1 MLRLVLTLLLSAT
14 ALQAADRPNILML
27 TCEDSS
33 PHLGCYGD
41 PNANTPN
48 LDTLASR
55 GLRYTRA
62 WSNAPVCAPARTC
75 LISGRWAPAD
85 GAEHMR
91 SEVPMPNG
99 HQMYPQMLRA
109 AGYYCT
115 NNRKE
120 DYNLT
125 KPEGVWDESSAKA
138 HWKNRPAGQP
148 FFAVFNDETTHES
161 KIRARPHTLI
171 HDPAKV
177 VIPAYMPDTPEI
189 RHDWAQHFDNVT
201 TMDGHVGEKL
211 KELADSGLAEDTIV
225 IFFSDHGTGIARS
238 KRWPYDSGLRVPF
251 IVHFPEK
258 WKHLAPKD
266 YKPGGTSERLISFI
280 DLAPTLLS
288 LVGVQPPDYL
298 HGRAFAGQHIAEP
311 RQFAYGFRSRMDE
324 RIDVTRSI
332 TDGRYVYIR
341 NFMPHLPQGQ
351 YLAYMFEQASTR
363 SWFEQFTSGKTVNAQ
378 QDAFWKPKPS
388 EELYDLLEDPYET
401 QNLAYGPK
409 HDLERQRLSFALGQ
423 WLVETRDLSFVP
435 EALRLSEAKGGSPK
449 DTFATEEA
457 LPYGEILSAAFTS
470 SDRQKTDP
478 VYLHPLLASPVASVR
493 YWAATGYVLRGKPA
507 VEADEGKLLPLLQA
521 PTASVRIAAAYAL
534 ADQGSE
540 AAQKQAWQV
549 LLASA
554 NAAQGS
560 SIEAAEALNAIAHL
574 GDKAT
579 PYKDAISKLPASG
592 PATDPDRIREYPSRL
607 LSYLGTK
614 LGFTP
619 MKSPGKGKAEGKN
632 KKKGKQTAMQK

>member
-1 MLRLVLTLLLSAT
+1 MLRHAFTLLLAT
-14 ALQAADRPNILML
+14 AALHAADRPNILLL

-41 PNANTPN
+41 KNANTPN
-48 LDTLASR
+48 LDALAAK
-55 GLRYTRA
+55 GLRFTRA

-99 HQMYPQMLRA
+99 HQMYPQMLRD

-120 DYNLT
+120 DYNLA
-125 KPEGVWDESSAKA
+125 KPEGVWDDSSGQA
-138 HWKNRPAGQP
+138 HWKHRPAGQP
-148 FFAVFNDETTHES
+148 FFAIFNDETTHES

-201 TMDGHVGEKL
+201 TMDGHVGAKL
-211 KELADSGLAEDTIV
+211 KELADAGLAEDTIV
-225 IFFSDHGTGIARS
+225 FFFSDHGTGIARS
-238 KRWPYDSGLRVPF
+238 KRWPYNSGLQVPF

-266 YKPGGTSERLISFI
+266 YKAGGTSERLISFI

-288 LVGVQPPDYL
+288 IVGVQPPDYL

-324 RIDVTRSI
+324 RIDITRSI
-332 TDGRYVYIR
+332 TDGRFIYIR

-351 YLAYMFEQASTR
+351 YIAYMFEQASTR
-363 SWFEQFTSGKTVNAQ
+363 SWFEQFTTNKTVNAE
-378 QDAFWKPKPS
+378 QDAFWKPKS
-388 EELYDLLEDPYET
+388 TDELYDLEGDPFET
-401 QNLAYGPK
+401 QNLINEP
-409 HDLERQRLSFALGQ
+409 DLDFQRQRLSFALSQ
-423 WLVETRDLSFVP
+423 WLVEVRDLSVVP
-435 EALRLSEAKGGSPK
+435 EALRLSQAKGSSPS
-449 DTFATEEA
+449 DVFASEEA
-457 LPYGEILSAAFTS
+457 LPYGDALRAALNS
-470 SDRQKTDP
+470 SDRYKIDP
-478 VYLHPLLASPVASVR
+478 SYIRPLLSSPSASER
-493 YWAATGYVLRGKPA
+493 YWGATGYVLRGKPA
-507 VEADEGKLLPLLQA
+507 VEVDEGKLLSLLKD
-521 PTASVRIAAAYAL
+521 TVASVRIAAAYAL
-534 ADQGSE
+534 AEHGSE
-540 AAQKQAWQV
+540 AAQKQAWEV
-549 LLASA
+549 LLTAA
-554 NAAQGS
+554 NSAQGS
-560 SIEAAEALNAIAHL
+560 TLEAVEALNVISHL
-574 GDKAT
+574 GDKAL
-579 PYKDAISKLPASG
+579 PYKEQIAKLPSSG
-592 PATDPDRIREYPSRL
+592 AATDPDRLQGYPDRL
-607 LSYLGTK
+607 MDYLGTK

-619 MKSPGKGKAEGKN
+619 LKPQGKGAG
-632 KKKGKQTAMQK
+632 KKKKSAK

>member
-1 MLRLVLTLLLSAT
+1 MLRFVLPLLLTIA
-14 ALQAADRPNILML
+14 ALHAADRPNILLL

-41 PNANTPN
+41 KNANTPN
-48 LDTLASR
+48 LDALAAR

-125 KPEGVWDESSAKA
+125 KPEGVWDDSSAKA
-138 HWKNRPAGQP
+138 HWKNRPDGKP
-148 FFAVFNDETTHES
+148 FFAIFNDETTHES

-211 KELADSGLAEDTIV
+211 KELAEAGLAEDTIV

-238 KRWPYDSGLRVPF
+238 KRWPYNSGLQVPF

-266 YKPGGTSERLISFI
+266 YKAGGTSDRLISFI

-324 RIDVTRSI
+324 RIDITRSV

-351 YLAYMFEQASTR
+351 FLAYMFEQASTR
-363 SWFEQFTSGKTVNAQ
+363 SWFEQFTTNKTLNAD
-378 QDAFWKPKPS
+378 QDAFWKPKQT
-388 EELYDLLEDPYET
+388 EELYDLQKDPYET

-409 HDLERQRLSFALGQ
+409 HDFERQRLSFALGQ
-423 WLVETRDLSFVP
+423 WLVETRDLSVVP
-435 EALRLSEAKGGSPK
+435 EALRLSTAAGASPK
-449 DTFATEEA
+449 DAFASEQA
-457 LPYGEILSAAFTS
+457 LPYGDTLSAALTS
-470 SDRQKTDP
+470 SDR
-478 VYLHPLLASPVASVR
+478 LLADPNYINKQLSDPQASIR
-493 YWAATGYVLRGKPA
+493 YWAVTGYVLRGKSA
-507 VEADEGKLLPLLQA
+507 VEADEAKLLPLLKD
-521 PTASVRIAAAYAL
+521 PVASVRIAAAYAL

-540 AAQKQAWQV
+540 AAQKQAWPV
-549 LLASA
+549 LLTSA
-554 NAAQGS
+554 NASQGS
-560 SIEAAEALNAIAHL
+560 SIEATEALNVISHL
-574 GDKAT
+574 GDKAL
-579 PYKDAISKLPASG
+579 PYKEQIAKLPITG
-592 PATDPDRIREYPSRL
+592 PDSDPARVREYPSRL
-607 LSYLGTK
+607 LAHLGSK

-619 MKSPGKGKAEGKN
+619 AKAAGEGKAKAGGKKKN
-632 KKKGKQTAMQK
+632 KKQAAP

>member
-1 MLRLVLTLLLSAT
+1 MLRFVLPLLLTIA
-14 ALQAADRPNILML
+14 ALQAADRPNILLL

-41 PNANTPN
+41 KNANTPN
-48 LDTLASR
+48 LDALAAK

-91 SEVPMPNG
+91 SEVPMPSG
-99 HQMYPQMLRA
+99 HQMYPQMLRT

-125 KPEGVWDESSAKA
+125 KPDGVWDESSANA
-138 HWKNRPAGQP
+138 HWKNRPTGQP
-148 FFAVFNDETTHES
+148 FFAIFNDETTHES

-177 VIPAYMPDTPEI
+177 VLPAYMPDTPEI

-201 TMDGHVGEKL
+201 TMDGHVGAKL
-211 KELADSGLAEDTIV
+211 KELADAGLAEDTIV

-238 KRWPYDSGLRVPF
+238 KRWPYHSGLQVPF
-251 IVHFPEK
+251 IAHFPEK

-266 YKPGGTSERLISFI
+266 YKAGGTSDRLISFI

-288 LVGVQPPDYL
+288 IVGVQPPGYL

-311 RQFAYGFRSRMDE
+311 RRFAYGFRSRMDE
-324 RIDVTRSI
+324 RIDITRSV

-363 SWFEQFTSGKTVNAQ
+363 SWFDQFTTNKTLNAD
-378 QDAFWKPKPS
+378 QDAFWKPKQS
-388 EELYDLLEDPYET
+388 EELYDLQEDPYET

-409 HDLERQRLSFALGQ
+409 HDFERQQLSFALSQ
-423 WLVETRDLSFVP
+423 WLVETRDLGIVP
-435 EALRLSEAKGGSPK
+435 EALRLSQSKGSSPK
-449 DTFATEEA
+449 DTFATEES
-457 LPYGEILSAAFTS
+457 LPYGDTLRAALTS
-470 SDRQKTDP
+470 SDRLMADP
-478 VYLHPLLASPVASVR
+478 NHLSQLLASPTPSVR
-493 YWAATGYVLRGKPA
+493 YWATTGYVVRGKPA
-507 VEADEGKLLPLLQA
+507 VDADEAKLLPLLKDAA
-521 PTASVRIAAAYAL
+521 PSVRISTAYAL
-534 ADQGSE
+534 AQHGSE

-549 LLASA
+549 LLTSA
-554 NAAQGS
+554 NIPLGS
-560 SIEAAEALNAIAHL
+560 TLEAVEALNVISHL
-574 GDKAT
+574 GDKAL
-579 PYKDAISKLPASG
+579 PYKDQIAKLPINSPDSA
-592 PATDPDRIREYPSRL
+592 PARVSEYPSRL
-607 LSYLGTK
+607 LTYLGTK
-614 LGFTP
+614 LGFAAP
-619 MKSPGKGKAEGKN
+619 KAEGKGAG
-632 KKKGKQTAMQK
+632 KKKKKKAQ